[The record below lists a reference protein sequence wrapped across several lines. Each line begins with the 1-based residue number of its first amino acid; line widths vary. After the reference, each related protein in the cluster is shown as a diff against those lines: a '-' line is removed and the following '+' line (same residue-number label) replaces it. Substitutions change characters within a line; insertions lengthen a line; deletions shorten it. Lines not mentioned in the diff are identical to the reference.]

1 MKDDWNLNPGI
12 GKRGFRNTN
21 FLRKSV
27 DFEYFLVKDDGNLN
41 PGLGKRGFRNTN
53 FLHKSADF
61 EHFWVKVGI

>member
-12 GKRGFRNTN
+12 EKRGFCNTN

-41 PGLGKRGFRNTN
+41 PGLGKRGLAIQTFYI
-53 FLHKSADF
+53 
-61 EHFWVKVGI
+61 KVLILNIFG